1 MLHPSYTELMN
12 KINSDVEPGE
22 QPLVESRYAIVKATS
37 ARARQIIA
45 ARHISEELEK
55 AENEKIQE
63 GRMVPEDE
71 DDSLFSLKHSQ
82 LLTLKQGE
90 PMIPDS
96 DDMKPLSI
104 AVEELYEGKV
114 RIVGQTDDKQ

>member
-45 ARHISEELEK
+45 ARHIKEELDK
-55 AENEKIQE
+55 AQREAAQE
-63 GRMVPEDE
+63 GRVIDEDE
-71 DDSLFSLKHSQ
+71 EEAFYELKHNQ
-82 LLTLKQGE
+82 LITLKMGE

-96 DDMKPLSI
+96 ENMKPLSI

-114 RIVGQTDDKQ
+114 RIVGQTDDTQ